1 MNNNTQYVLILIV
14 LCTANIYGM
23 ETELQKISSEKN
35 TQQLPSNSQK
45 KSSLNIGNVSDDYLE
60 SGSGHELPDDYGLQ
74 HAQQTKEQ
82 ILQAQ
87 ITKRKWFNV
96 LCGATTL
103 AIMGV
108 DIANS
113 YWDESGLL
121 TQHYFT
127 WDGNKPCTCPNQTAW
142 CEIKTGSW
150 DDPKK
155 CTLTDASNTLYVV
168 NDGMTMYRLYNG
180 LFNLYRLYEVQQA
193 LNTLTVSQDTRLTS
207 YAWRNIQGISSGIMG
222 TIAGVAGVVNGISNY
237 PRTVAV
243 WGINAAVD
251 ALGAFNWHQN
261 MNACDELLNL
271 ASQAQDADDGNKTD
285 EEQK

>member
-14 LCTANIYGM
+14 LCTANMYGM
-23 ETELQKISSEKN
+23 ETELQKIFSEKN
-35 TQQLPSNSQK
+35 TQQLASNSQK
-45 KSSLNIGNVSDDYLE
+45 KSSLNIGNVSDSYLE

-103 AIMGV
+103 AMMGV

-113 YWDESGLL
+113 YWSESGLL
-121 TQHYFT
+121 TQEIYDWGYRT
-127 WDGNKPCTCPNQTAW
+127 SCKCPNQTAW
-142 CEIKTGSW
+142 CEAPGRWAK
-150 DDPKK
+150 DE
-155 CTLTDASNTLYVV
+155 CTLTNASRTLYVT

-193 LNTLTVSQDTRLTS
+193 LNTFTVTQDTRVTS
-207 YAWRNIQGISSGIMG
+207 FAWRNIQGISSGIMG
-222 TIAGVAGVVNGISNY
+222 TIAAVAGVVNGISNY

-251 ALGAFNWHQN
+251 AIGSFNWHQN

-271 ASQAQDADDGNKTD
+271 VKD
-285 EEQK
+285 EEEDQK